1 MNNDLEQLMRSA
13 SYSSPD
19 ASSLEGVVGA
29 AMDRSAQAAAT
40 KGDAGSIAVE
50 VVRLLQVTQ
59 EATATNAAA
68 IPAKTT
74 SSAKSSSGDE
84 RGVADTILRT
94 TEMMTGV
101 GPIVAGLMSLFG
113 SKDAEPLPALEKFSA
128 PAPVSVEAGLSST
141 RELGSIRYAQ
151 GGRPEMEAPPSAA
164 GSNGAPLQGSTPTI
178 NVNIQ
183 AMDSRSF
190 LDRQDDIA
198 RAVREAMLHS
208 NSLNDVV
215 MEL

>member
-19 ASSLEGVVGA
+19 ASSLEGVLGA
-29 AMDRSAQAAAT
+29 AMDRSAQATAA

-59 EATATNAAA
+59 DAAATNAAA
-68 IPAKTT
+68 IPAKSTT
-74 SSAKSSSGDE
+74 SSKSSSGDE

-113 SKDAEPLPALEKFSA
+113 SKDAEPPPALEKFSA

-141 RELGSIRYAQ
+141 RELGSFRYAQ
-151 GGRPEMEAPPSAA
+151 GGRPEMEAPPAA
-164 GSNGAPLQGSTPTI
+164 GSNGAPIQASTPTI